1 MTSNEM
7 QFDLVITEVDADPDR
22 LDDLTRYLMR
32 DLRDLGVE
40 SVKRLP
46 GEVAPPHAKGIGS
59 DSMTLGVVAAPS
71 FLPNVFGLL
80 QSWSRRAPDRKIKI
94 TMPDGTIVEFTAEKE
109 LSPAELAA
117 YVKTLTGGAKGSAV
131 ETLTG
136 GAQVG
141 DVDLERRGLEPR
153 YRNRVRQFL
162 SAHFD
167 TEELRTLCFDLGVE
181 YDDLPGE
188 GRAGKVREL
197 LRYIERHE
205 RIHDLLKVGKELNP
219 DLAWERISEVVEQIP
234 ER

>member
-94 TMPDGTIVEFTAEKE
+94 TMPDGTIVEFTAGKE
-109 LSPAELAA
+109 LSPAELAV
-117 YVKTLTGGAKGSAV
+117 YVKTLTGGAQA
-131 ETLTG
+131 
-136 GAQVG
+136 G
-141 DVDLERRGLEPR
+141 DVDLEAGVLEPR
-153 YRNRVRQFL
+153 YRSRVRQFL
-162 SAHFD
+162 STHFD

-197 LRYIERHE
+197 VRYIERHE
-205 RIHDLLKVGKELNP
+205 RIYDLLKVGKELAP
-219 DLAWERISEVVEQIP
+219 DLAWERISEVVEQAP